1 MTTTLAFIL
10 KVLNVN
16 IQFLTGS
23 VKLSA
28 KNKQCTLKDDKYYTK
43 WQIVE
48 SHFCGAYE
56 QLQKSFWYDYIPIS
70 TVREA
75 AKVAEADLDIF
86 QAMKAFGEI
95 VAEALEV
102 TESEL
107 KREQKEMT
115 IKDFFDKEENVEAL
129 NGYDRLV
136 FPTAASAKK
145 YYFTFTTNLPSSA
158 VWKDGAAD
166 IALSVDPLAEI
177 TTMVEF
183 IEEILSEKD
192 AWRTTKCDF
201 TKPPAA
207 LAPSVSSGFAAASQE
222 PDQHQP
228 TAGFP
233 VMSEE
238 LEEGD
243 YSMQQ
248 AIKDLAERWEE
259 DINTSLYKA
268 FLRTGLV
275 NGVHMGPQLAKTLW
289 KATPE
294 SAPLEEFIRMTLEAI
309 KMSESKFKTKE
320 AHRLGLKGAVTMILA
335 RKAQL
340 DLKGGVLSKR

>member
-28 KNKQCTLKDDKYYTK
+28 KNKECRLKDDKYYTR
-43 WQIVE
+43 WQTVE

-56 QLQKSFWYDYIPIS
+56 QLQKSLWYEYIPLS
-70 TVREA
+70 TFREA
-75 AKVAEADLDIF
+75 AHVADADLDIF
-86 QAMKAFGEI
+86 QTLKVFGEI
-95 VAEALEV
+95 VAEALEA

-107 KREQKEMT
+107 RREQKEMT
-115 IKDFFDKEENVEAL
+115 IKDFFDKDEKVEAL

-136 FPTAASAKK
+136 FPNAASAKK
-145 YYFTFTTNLPSSA
+145 YYFTFTTNLPSNA

-183 IEEILSEKD
+183 IENILSEKD
-192 AWRTTKCDF
+192 AWRIKSDF

-207 LAPSVSSGFAAASQE
+207 PAPSVSFGFASASQE

-228 TAGFP
+228 AVGF
-233 VMSEE
+233 SDITEE
-238 LEEGD
+238 HEEGE

-248 AIKDLAERWEE
+248 AMKDLMEKWDE
-259 DINTSLYKA
+259 DINTSQYKA

-275 NGVHMGPQLAKTLW
+275 NGVHMGPQLAKTVW
-289 KATPE
+289 KAAPE
-294 SAPLEEFIRMTLEAI
+294 NAPVEQFIRMTAKAI
-309 KMSESKFKTKE
+309 ETSESKFKTKE
-320 AHRLGLKGAVTMILA
+320 KFRFGLKGAVTMILA

-340 DLKGGVLSKR
+340 DLRGGELSKR